1 LLCFVQSIDRSPV
14 VVLGSIAA
22 AATTGAL
29 LAIGRRLGGMG
40 VGLAAIGNV
49 LVHSPGGA
57 DTATAV
63 VVGLLLHLVAVFLW
77 TAVFLTLW
85 GAIGNRDIVAALI
98 VAIAELALSWIV
110 ARASGAGIATVV
122 PLGDR
127 VLLALILAL
136 SLVVGMRFAF
146 SPLRNA

>member
-1 LLCFVQSIDRSPV
+1 M

-29 LAIGRRLGGMG
+29 LAIGRRLGGVG

-49 LVHSPGGA
+49 LVHAPGGA
-57 DTATAV
+57 ETTAAV
-63 VVGLLLHLVAVFLW
+63 VVGLVTHLVAAFLW
-77 TAVFLTLW
+77 TAVFLALW
-85 GAIGNRDIVAALI
+85 RRFGRRDIVAALI
-98 VAIAELALSWIV
+98 VAIAELALSWLV

-146 SPLRNA
+146 SPSRNA

>member
-1 LLCFVQSIDRSPV
+1 LLCFVQAIDRSPI

-29 LAIGRRLGGMG
+29 LAVGRRLGGPG
-40 VGLAAIGNV
+40 VALAAIGNV
-49 LVHSPGGA
+49 VVHAPGGA
-57 DTATAV
+57 DTAPAI
-63 VVGLLLHLVAVFLW
+63 VVGLALHLVAAFAW
-77 TAVFLTLW
+77 TAVFFALW
-85 GAIGNRDIVAALI
+85 DRLQRRDILAALI
-98 VAIAELALSWIV
+98 VGTAQLALSWIV
-110 ARASGAGIATVV
+110 AGASRAGIATVV

>member
-1 LLCFVQSIDRSPV
+1 MQAIDRSPI

-29 LAIGRRLGGMG
+29 LAIGRRLGGPSVALAAVG
-40 VGLAAIGNV
+40 NVVVQAPGGAGTPPAILVGLA
-49 LVHSPGGA
+49 LH
-57 DTATAV
+57 V
-63 VVGLLLHLVAVFLW
+63 VAAFVW
-77 TAVFLTLW
+77 TAVFFAVWNRLQR
-85 GAIGNRDIVAALI
+85 RDIVAALI
-98 VAIAELALSWIV
+98 VAAGQLALSWIV

>member
-1 LLCFVQSIDRSPV
+1 M
-14 VVLGSIAA
+14 VLGSIAA

-29 LAIGRRLGGMG
+29 LAIGRRLGGVS
-40 VGLAAIGNV
+40 VGLGAIGNV
-49 LVHSPGGA
+49 LVHAPGGA
-57 DTATAV
+57 GTTAAV
-63 VVGLLLHLVAVFLW
+63 VVGLVVHLVAVFLW
-77 TAVFLTLW
+77 TAVFLELW
-85 GAIGNRDIVAALI
+85 RRVGRRDVVAALI

-136 SLVVGMRFAF
+136 SLVAGMRFAF

>member
-1 LLCFVQSIDRSPV
+1 M
-14 VVLGSIAA
+14 VLGGIAA

-29 LAIGRRLGGMG
+29 LAIGRRLGGEG
-40 VGLAAIGNV
+40 VALAAIGNV
-49 LVHSPGGA
+49 LVHAPGG
-57 DTATAV
+57 DSTAAAV
-63 VVGLLLHLVAVFLW
+63 VVGLAMHLIAVFVW
-77 TAVFLTLW
+77 TAVFFALW
-85 GAIGNRDIVAALI
+85 GRLGRRDVVAALV

-127 VLLALILAL
+127 VLLALILAV

>member
-1 LLCFVQSIDRSPV
+1 LLCFVQSIERSPV

-29 LAIGRRLGGMG
+29 LAIGRRLGGAG

-49 LVHSPGGA
+49 LVHAPGGA
-57 DTATAV
+57 GTTAAV
-63 VVGLLLHLVAVFLW
+63 LVGLIIHLVATFVW
-77 TAVFLTLW
+77 TAVFVELW
-85 GAIGNRDIVAALI
+85 HRVGRRDIVAALI
-98 VAIAELALSWIV
+98 VAIVELALSWFV

>member
-1 LLCFVQSIDRSPV
+1 M
-14 VVLGSIAA
+14 VLGSIAA

-29 LAIGRRLGGMG
+29 LAIGRRLGGVG
-40 VGLAAIGNV
+40 VGLGAIGNV
-49 LVHSPGGA
+49 LVHAPGGA
-57 DTATAV
+57 GTTAAV
-63 VVGLLLHLVAVFLW
+63 VVGLVVHLVAMFLW
-77 TAVFLTLW
+77 TAVFLELW
-85 GAIGNRDIVAALI
+85 RRVGHRDVVAALA

>member
-1 LLCFVQSIDRSPV
+1 MLCFVNTTVRSPI
-14 VVLGSIAA
+14 VVLGAIAA

-29 LAIGRRLGGMG
+29 IAIGRRLGGAG
-40 VGLAAIGNV
+40 VAFAAIGNV
-49 LVHSPGGA
+49 LVHAPGGA
-57 DTATAV
+57 STGAAI
-63 VVGLLLHLVAVFLW
+63 VVGVVLHLVATFLW
-77 TAVFLTLW
+77 TAVFLALW
-85 GAIGNRDIVAALI
+85 TRLARRDVAAALV
-98 VAIAELALSWIV
+98 VAVGELALSWV
-110 ARASGAGIATVV
+110 TARGTGAGIATVV